1 MEEAKGPEGP
11 SPRNSECK
19 DPELSTRK
27 KPRPAGAA
35 GAPRVQAGEGEQ
47 ALGVTLG
54 VMGEQPRLF
63 KNHVDSLILENTS
76 PNLKNLLKHISTM
89 PLSCLK
95 ITNRNNVFLSSN
107 SRSVFKLPI
116 AHKDGISFM
125 LKKIKIQ
132 ISSVHCD

>member
-95 ITNRNNVFLSSN
+95 ITSRNMSFYHQIADQSSSFQLLIKMVFL
-107 SRSVFKLPI
+107 LC
-116 AHKDGISFM
+116 